1 MHKRR
6 IAGGMIVGI
15 RSGIPGFSKL
25 SIDSVLTL
33 GSKGWE
39 MESGRLC
46 RKCKYTGVVA
56 RADALQ
62 GLQESYQQPTLCTYN
77 VLCRVGGIS
86 GCAARALGILR
97 WDRGAPG

>member
-33 GSKGWE
+33 GSKEWE

-46 RKCKYTGVVA
+46 RKCKYTGGRSPRRRIA
-56 RADALQ
+56 
-62 GLQESYQQPTLCTYN
+62 GLAGELPATYLVYIQCTMS
-77 VLCRVGGIS
+77 CR
-86 GCAARALGILR
+86 
-97 WDRGAPG
+97 WY